1 MTGRLHLVA
10 EEIELIKFF
19 GVAELLPG
27 LHKMPPRH
35 NVAPSTPVLTIT
47 HEYGKRT
54 ARLMKWTFVPDWVKD
69 PRDFT
74 QISTAR
80 METVEKK
87 PSFKNAIRYRR
98 CLVPVTGFYEWQ
110 RQKESG
116 EGIPHF
122 FRRDNE
128 GLFALAGIW
137 ETWMGPNGE
146 EFDGLALLTAP
157 AKQPFRT
164 ISERLPLIIPPDD
177 HDTWL
182 NTRSGRFNEARPLL
196 RSAPPDDLM
205 AYPVSNRVNNPNI
218 DDASLVEPLKT
229 PEGNAE
235 QVISA
240 HDSIKVSKAK
250 ASKAE
255 EGQKN
260 PKGQPEEDAQL
271 DLF

>member
-110 RQKESG
+110 LQKESG

-122 FRRDNE
+122 FRRSNE
-128 GLFALAGIW
+128 VLFALAGIW

-205 AYPVSNRVNNPNI
+205 AYPVSCRINNPSI
-218 DDASLVEPLKT
+218 DDASLVEPLKA
-229 PEGNAE
+229 PQGNTVQVTTACDSTQEKKGKAFKEKEE
-235 QVISA
+235 QKIT
-240 HDSIKVSKAK
+240 KRK
-250 ASKAE
+250 
-255 EGQKN
+255 
-260 PKGQPEEDAQL
+260 PEEDTQL

>member
-19 GVAELLPG
+19 GSSELLPG

-35 NVAPSTPVLTIT
+35 NVAPSSPVLTIT

-116 EGIPHF
+116 EGIPYF
-122 FRRDNE
+122 FRRRNE
-128 GLFALAGIW
+128 GLLALAGIW

-146 EFDGLALLTAP
+146 EFDGLALLTVP
-157 AKQPFRT
+157 SKQPFRT
-164 ISERLPLIIPPDD
+164 ISERLPLIIPEDD

-196 RSAPPDDLM
+196 RSAPPDDLI
-205 AYPVSNRVNNPNI
+205 AYPVSNRVNNPSI
-218 DDASLVEPLKT
+218 DDASLTDPIKT
-229 PEGNAE
+229 PQGGTAQLITGDVGNE
-235 QVISA
+235 T
-240 HDSIKVSKAK
+240 KGK
-250 ASKAE
+250 ASKAKKE
-255 EGQKN
+255 KDARGK
-260 PKGQPEEDAQL
+260 PEDDTQL

>member
-19 GVAELLPG
+19 GVTELLPG

-35 NVAPSTPVLTIT
+35 NVAPGMPVLTIT
-47 HEYGKRT
+47 HEYGART

-87 PSFKNAIRYRR
+87 PSFKNAVKYRR

-110 RQKESG
+110 RQKEGS
-116 EGIPHF
+116 EGGPYF
-122 FRRDNE
+122 FRRTD
-128 GLFALAGIW
+128 GRVFALAGIW

-146 EFDGLALLTAP
+146 EFDGLALLTVP
-157 AKQPFRT
+157 ARQPFRK
-164 ISERLPLIIPPDD
+164 ISERLPLIISHDD
-177 HDTWL
+177 HDAWL
-182 NTRSGRFNEARPLL
+182 NIRSGRFDEARPLL
-196 RSAPPDDLM
+196 RSVLPDDLV
-205 AYPVSNRVNNPNI
+205 AYPVSSRVNNPSI
-218 DDASLVEPLKT
+218 DDASVTEPIKTQQISATDGNNKSKEKT
-229 PEGNAE
+229 PET
-235 QVISA
+235 
-240 HDSIKVSKAK
+240 KAK
-250 ASKAE
+250 KE
-255 EGQKN
+255 
-260 PKGQPEEDAQL
+260 PKEKPEDDTQL